1 MQPNPHTSLRA
12 HALAERR
19 WKWRGTPLAQL
30 TTAQLERA
38 IDSTLAILAAMQR
51 ERQRRLRCG
60 L

>member
-12 HALAERR
+12 HALAERQ

-38 IDSTLAILAAMQR
+38 IDSTLAILAAM
-51 ERQRRLRCG
+51 
-60 L
+60 